1 MIKVV
6 KLLFIEKMFYVFG
19 YFNYVIMFI
28 LLIEL
33 MSERI
38 KIYNNVSF

>member
-6 KLLFIEKMFYVFG
+6 KLFFIENMFYVFG

-38 KIYNNVSF
+38 EIYNNVSF